1 MSFWYL
7 IIYFTMLIGAKY
19 NDSPVFLLLK
29 LTVSAVLV
37 TWFMKTPWLLQSI
50 FDFLAA
56 VANIHWSAREWTFRV
71 TLDLW
76 VVYLGMITAY
86 AYIKLKELGIPSL
99 PWFPTAV
106 KAAVGASFGAIAWF
120 FWFELGREN
129 KFVYNAYHPVV
140 SFIPILGFVVL
151 RNATPFLRS
160 VSSRMFCF
168 IGQISLETFIL
179 QFHVWLAADT
189 KGILIVVPGTR
200 WRYLN
205 VIVTSI
211 IFIFLSQKMSQAT
224 GQLTEFLV
232 GKSKKP
238 SLPPPVSSSAGGP
251 QAGPSSSG
259 PAKTEEAIPL
269 LETNPAATS
278 DVPSSSSELGVP
290 SQADG
295 RRPSWSAW
303 MDRMGSVRP
312 SEAAAAA
319 AGGGMEGFKQS
330 PGWKL
335 LAIVVVCWAL
345 NLLSPR
351 P

>member
-1 MSFWYL
+1 
-7 IIYFTMLIGAKY
+7 MLIGAKY
-19 NDSPVFLLLK
+19 NESPVFLLLK
-29 LTVSAVLV
+29 LAVSAVLV
-37 TWFMKTPWLLQSI
+37 TWFMKTEWLLQQI

-56 VANIHWSAREWTFRV
+56 VANIHWSAKEWTFRV

-76 VVYLGMITAY
+76 VVYLGMVTAY
-86 AYIKLKELGIPSL
+86 AYIKLKELGIPNL

-106 KAAVGASFGAIAWF
+106 KASVGASFGAIAWF

-129 KFVYNAYHPVV
+129 KFVYNAYHPIV

-160 VSSRMFCF
+160 VSSRMCCF
-168 IGQISLETFIL
+168 FGQISLETFIL

-189 KGILIVVPGTR
+189 KGILIIVPGTK

-205 VIVTSI
+205 VVVTSV
-211 IFIFLSQKMSQAT
+211 IFVFLSQKMSQAT

-232 GKSKKP
+232 GKAKKP
-238 SLPPPVSSSAGGP
+238 KLPAPVSSTTAGAPAGSAP
-251 QAGPSSSG
+251 E

-269 LETNPAATS
+269 LETNPTADSAG
-278 DVPSSSSELGVP
+278 PSSSSANLEPGNP
-290 SQADG
+290 TDG
-295 RRPSWSAW
+295 RRGSWPAW
-303 MDRMGSVRP
+303 MDRLPAVPP
-312 SEAAAAA
+312 SAVKA